1 MGIAIGINPGIKNLS
16 CITAIAVDGISAVS
30 WSPTAGARAY
40 VLQNLG
46 TENIWVGGSDVAPSS
61 NKGFYLTPGQI
72 ISNDNID
79 STFKL
84 YFKCAAGKTSIIG
97 GAEA

>member
-1 MGIAIGINPGIKNLS
+1 MGIAIGIIPGIKDMK
-16 CITAIAVDGISAVS
+16 CITPIAVDGISAVS
-30 WSPTAGARAY
+30 WSPTAGSRAY

-46 TENIWVGGSDVAPSS
+46 SENVWLGGSDVAPAS
-61 NKGFYLTPGQI
+61 NKGFYLTSGQI

-79 STFKL
+79 SIFKV
-84 YFKCAAGKTSIIG
+84 YFKCASGKTSTMG